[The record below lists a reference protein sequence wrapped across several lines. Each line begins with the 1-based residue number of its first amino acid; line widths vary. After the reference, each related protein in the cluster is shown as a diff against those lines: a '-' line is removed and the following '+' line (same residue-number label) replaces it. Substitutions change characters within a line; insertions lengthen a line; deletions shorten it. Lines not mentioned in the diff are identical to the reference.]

1 MVENQEAAQQGGI
14 FSKIFQMIS
23 IYLFISLLLQMLG
36 LSGSQTQNN
45 TVINTTN
52 PSIKPITGKNEK

>member
-36 LSGSQTQNN
+36 LSGSQTQN